1 MDIAP
6 VDEATLDPHESML
19 AGSIQPRIDL
29 AQRGVADAAQEP
41 LSKSHVERV
50 GAKCG

>member
-1 MDIAP
+1 MTSRTQKLPIPIAMDIAP

-29 AQRGVADAAQEP
+29 AQRGVADAA
-41 LSKSHVERV
+41 
-50 GAKCG
+50 